1 MSQEDN
7 YATEIEHGAE
17 VIQLSLPASNQA
29 PEIVQ
34 PVKRNHVLELLHSP
48 HIPILDP

>member
-7 YATEIEHGAE
+7 YATEIEHGTE

-29 PEIVQ
+29 PEVVQ
-34 PVKRNHVLELLHSP
+34 PGKEAFDLP
-48 HIPILDP
+48 TTAIAA